1 MHHPGGALHLHQ
13 IDNKTFQFTD
23 TSTVA
28 FPSRCGIQTWAWD
41 FGDGTLGNAQNPLKP
56 YGNASSHT
64 VTLVVTNSAGS
75 SAPYSHSQ

>member
-1 MHHPGGALHLHQ
+1 MAHFTYTPIG
-13 IDNKTFQFTD
+13 NKTFNFTD

-41 FGDGTLGNAQNPLKP
+41 FGDGTLGNAQNPLHT

-75 SAPYSHSQ
+75 SAPYSHTQ